1 MNISRMTNYL
11 SFLAHETVK
20 HTIQNAKLISKDTW
34 KCLIRAIDDFGSFLL
49 HLFFALFG
57 FLVILYILCI
67 PIRWLSIGILGIIKY
82 KLWEEE

>member
-1 MNISRMTNYL
+1 MNISRMTSYL
-11 SFLAHETVK
+11 SSLAVKTIK
-20 HTIQNAKLISKDTW
+20 HTIPNVKLITKDTW

-49 HLFFALFG
+49 HLLFALFG

-67 PIRWLSIGILGIIKY
+67 PVRWLSIGIWGIIKY